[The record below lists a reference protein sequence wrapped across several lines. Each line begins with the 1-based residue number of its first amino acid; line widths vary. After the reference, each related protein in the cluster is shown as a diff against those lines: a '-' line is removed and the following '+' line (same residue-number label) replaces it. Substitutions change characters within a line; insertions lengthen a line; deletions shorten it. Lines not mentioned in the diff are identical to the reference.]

1 MASAPPGGG
10 GLLAGLGPGTVH
22 RLGRGLNG
30 LDDVHVPRAPAEIAF
45 EALADLVL
53 VRVRVLVEE
62 VGGGHDEAGSA
73 VPALEAVLIPERLLQ
88 WMQLAVLGH
97 ALDRGQALALGL
109 DCEHRAALDRLAI
122 DQDGACAALAG
133 VAADGRASQ
142 ADDVAQVMHEQE
154 ARLDLMLL
162 PVAVDGGRDLVLHTT
177 PPNRRW
183 RRRRA
188 PKTCH

>member
-53 VRVRVLVEE
+53 GRVRVLVEE

-88 WMQLAVLGH
+88 WVQLAVLGH
-97 ALDRGQALALGL
+97 ALGRCQAFSLNL
-109 DCEHRAALDRLAI
+109 DFQHWSAFYRPSLR
-122 DQDGACAALAG
+122 QDGACAALAG
-133 VAADGRASQ
+133 VAADVR
-142 ADDVAQVMHEQE
+142 
-154 ARLDLMLL
+154 
-162 PVAVDGGRDLVLHTT
+162 
-177 PPNRRW
+177 
-183 RRRRA
+183 
-188 PKTCH
+188 